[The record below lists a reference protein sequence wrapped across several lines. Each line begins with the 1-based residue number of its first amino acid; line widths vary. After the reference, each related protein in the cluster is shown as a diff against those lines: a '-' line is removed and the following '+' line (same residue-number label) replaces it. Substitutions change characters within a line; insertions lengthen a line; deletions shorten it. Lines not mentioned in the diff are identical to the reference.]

1 MQTDRQLMDPTIP
14 AAERSKLASLIPPN
28 KYILLHNDVTVHTVS
43 RLMHDS
49 AQVY

>member
-1 MQTDRQLMDPTIP
+1 MLDRQLMDPTIP
-14 AAERSKLASLIPPN
+14 AAEGGKLASLIPPY

-43 RLMHDS
+43 SLMYYS